1 MNNEELIEAIQK
13 ICYLGEDAFTKINKI
28 KVLLNDI

>member
-1 MNNEELIEAIQK
+1 MKNLLKLFKK